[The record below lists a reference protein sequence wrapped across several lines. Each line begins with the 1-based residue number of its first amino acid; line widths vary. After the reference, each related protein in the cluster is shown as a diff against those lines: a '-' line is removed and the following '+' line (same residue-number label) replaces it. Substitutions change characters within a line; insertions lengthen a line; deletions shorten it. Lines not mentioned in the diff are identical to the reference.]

1 MKYFCHMCGYIY
13 DEKVMKVKWEDLPSD
28 YKCPVCGAP
37 NGNFYKLEEEEE

>member
-13 DEKVMKVKWEDLPSD
+13 DEKTMKVKWEDLPDD

-37 NGNFYKLEEEEE
+37 IGGFYKLEDEEQ